1 MIARRQREFVAV
13 SAMTGRSG
21 LFEQI
26 VEGMRRLAA
35 WRSANAL
42 DPQSRSDALRRV
54 DRLAWILDGAV
65 TIPGLDRRIGLDA
78 IIGLVPVV
86 GDMLGGLLAGWIV
99 VEAWRLGAPAR
110 ILVRMLGNIA
120 IDTGIGA
127 VPVAGDLF
135 DVVWAAN
142 RRNAALLRA
151 YLDQDR

>member
-1 MIARRQREFVAV
+1 M
-13 SAMTGRSG
+13 SATTGRSG
-21 LFEQI
+21 RFEQI
-26 VEGMRRLAA
+26 LENMRRLAA
-35 WRSANAL
+35 WRSANAR
-42 DPQSRSDALRRV
+42 DPRSRIAALRRV
-54 DRLAWILDGAV
+54 DRLAWILDGALA
-65 TIPGLDRRIGLDA
+65 IPGINRRFGLDA

-110 ILVRMLGNIA
+110 ILMRMLGNIA

-151 YLDQDR
+151 YLEQDR

>member
-1 MIARRQREFVAV
+1 VIAHRKREFVAV
-13 SAMTGRSG
+13 NATTGRSG
-21 LFEQI
+21 LIDRI
-26 VEGMRRLAA
+26 VQSMRRLAA
-35 WRSANAL
+35 WRSATGR
-42 DPQSRSDALRRV
+42 DPQSRIDALRRV
-54 DRLAWILDGAV
+54 DRLAWILDSAL
-65 TIPGLDRRIGLDA
+65 TIPGINRRFGLDA

-99 VEAWRLGAPAR
+99 VEAWRLGAPAS
-110 ILVRMLGNIA
+110 ILMRMLGNIA

-151 YLDQDR
+151 YLDQGR